1 MNKLIIYIVSIVLVS
16 ILGFLSIRANDDQPA
31 SFFKDIKRMAG
42 ILFIDLDLILIFLAV
57 YFYYN

>member
-42 ILFIDLDLILIFLAV
+42 ILFIDLILIFLAV